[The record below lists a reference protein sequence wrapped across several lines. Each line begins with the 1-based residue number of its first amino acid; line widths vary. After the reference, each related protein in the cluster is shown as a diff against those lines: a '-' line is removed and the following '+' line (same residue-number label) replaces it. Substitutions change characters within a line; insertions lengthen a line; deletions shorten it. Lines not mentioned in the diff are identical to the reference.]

1 MLIGGP
7 TYMPA
12 RDNPGNGKH
21 WGSILFIVFW
31 IIIAASTAFQIITN
45 PDITFET
52 HAGMIQELSSICITI
67 NSITL
72 ATLAAVFSIIV
83 IRKPDISIAHIP
95 AEYASI
101 PIDGILISLMT
112 TFFGHMKDDF
122 EISKWLL
129 GIAIMFTVVGII
141 ALYVMFR
148 WQKEWLFAP
157 PDKTH
162 F

>member
-1 MLIGGP
+1 MQ
-7 TYMPA
+7 A
-12 RDNPGNGKH
+12 KENPENGKH

-31 IIIAASTAFQIITN
+31 ILLAATTAFQIITN

-112 TFFGHMKDDF
+112 SYFSHMKEDF
-122 EISKWLL
+122 VIAKWLL
-129 GIAIMFTVVGII
+129 GIAIMLTVVGII
-141 ALYVMFR
+141 ALYVMLR
-148 WQKEWLFAP
+148 WQKQRLFA
-157 PDKTH
+157 TYS
-162 F
+162 